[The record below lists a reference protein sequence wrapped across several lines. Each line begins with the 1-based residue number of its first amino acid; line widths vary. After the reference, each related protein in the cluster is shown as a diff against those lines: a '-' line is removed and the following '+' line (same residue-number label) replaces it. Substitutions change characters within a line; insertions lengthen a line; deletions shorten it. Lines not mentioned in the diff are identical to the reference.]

1 MRRVGTDM
9 ILVCTVNPKKASV
22 RDEEAADDHSKDGG
36 CRRRTEGLPV
46 LVGLMQSCLII
57 YK

>member
-9 ILVCTVNPKKASV
+9 LVCTVNPKKASV
-22 RDEEAADDHSKDGG
+22 RDEEAVDDHSKDGG

>member
-9 ILVCTVNPKKASV
+9 FVCTVNPKKASV
-22 RDEEAADDHSKDGG
+22 RDEEAVDDHSKDGG